1 MSYINE
7 QVHDFNGFKVHMIPT
22 DKFKTVTM
30 FLQFCAP
37 LNEKDVTK
45 RALLSYVLKS
55 STKHSPSTQDLQK
68 RLDDLYGAS
77 FTSMLTKKGDY
88 HILTLYMTVANE
100 RFISGAST
108 KLLDESVKLLSEAVF
123 QPAAANQQFDKKIV
137 KREKR
142 SLKQRLEAIYDD
154 KMRYASQRLIDEM
167 CQHELYR
174 LHTYGYSDEL
184 EQVTP
189 ESLFDYYQKMVAEDQ
204 VDLYIIG
211 DIEENQSHILNAVQ
225 SEFTFS
231 KRQERTRDVR
241 INFDPVIPNEV
252 KIVKENQ
259 DVEQGKLNLG
269 YRTNIIY
276 GDPLY
281 YASQVFNG
289 LFGGFPHSK
298 LFMNVREKESLAYYA
313 SSSYESYKG
322 LMIVMSGIEFSN
334 YDKAVAIIKEQLEAV
349 KKGDFTDHDIDQTKA
364 LLKNAVLEA
373 LDNPGSLTD
382 FLYRQVLTGQP
393 VTAEDWLDA
402 IENVQKEDIIKVAEK
417 TSLDTIYFLQGEEG
431 N

>member
-1 MSYINE
+1 MPYINE
-7 QVHDFNGFKVHMIPT
+7 QIHEFNGLKVHLIPT

-30 FLQFCAP
+30 FLQFCSP

-55 STKHSPSTQDLQK
+55 STKHSPSAQDLQK

-77 FTSMLTKKGDY
+77 FASMLSKKGDY
-88 HILTLYMTVANE
+88 HILTLYMTAANE
-100 RFISGAST
+100 RFISGASA
-108 KLLDESVKLLSEAVF
+108 KLFDESVKLLSEAVF
-123 QPAAANQQFDKKIV
+123 EPAASDRQFDEKIV
-137 KREKR
+137 EREKR
-142 SLKQRLEAIYDD
+142 SLRARLESIYDD

-174 LHTYGYSDEL
+174 LHTYGYSEEL
-184 EQVTP
+184 DQVTADG
-189 ESLFDYYQKMVAEDQ
+189 LFEYYKKMMAEDQ

-211 DIEENQSHILNAVQ
+211 DIQEKQSHILNTIQ
-225 SEFTFS
+225 SALPFD
-231 KRQERTRDVR
+231 KRQNKTRDIR
-241 INFDPVIPNEV
+241 INFNPVIPNEIKV
-252 KIVKENQ
+252 VKENQ

-334 YDKAVAIIKEQLEAV
+334 YDKAVDIIKEQLEAV
-349 KKGDFTDHDIDQTKA
+349 KNGDFTEHDIDQTKA
-364 LLKNAVLEA
+364 LLRNAVLEA
-373 LDNPGSLTD
+373 LDNPASLTD

-393 VTAEDWLDA
+393 VTAENWLHA
-402 IENVQKEDIIKVAEK
+402 IDQVRKEDIIKVAEK
-417 TSLDTIYFLQGEEG
+417 TTLDTIYFLQGEEAE
-431 N
+431 